1 MDTHEADVCPKCGQ
15 PRLAGSLDCP
25 YCGIVYSRWRG
36 AAGTSPPA
44 GAAEAAGIA
53 EAAGTGEAGESAA
66 ASSDPGQLYE
76 GPLPG
81 DLYAGED
88 PAAGRAAAGD
98 PAPGAVASLY
108 TPQPQEPAGGRV
120 RDTFLGRNLGFSLL
134 AVGVVYLLLQG
145 VWISVMFGGS
155 TNLDNARTQFRR
167 LSGFEVPRECDDA
180 AIFTFAGRRFV
191 VLAESDEPEE
201 QLAMTVL
208 LFHPG
213 GLGDEV
219 PAEVLL
225 ARVRGRLEA
234 VGLPF
239 RQMRSRNVV
248 VEGSPATAVTYALGP
263 EGHERARVFVLA
275 FRARDGKQA
284 LLVLAGPSTRVA
296 LVSRRWLLG

>member
-1 MDTHEADVCPKCGQ
+1 M
-15 PRLAGSLDCP
+15 
-25 YCGIVYSRWRG
+25 
-36 AAGTSPPA
+36 
-44 GAAEAAGIA
+44 
-53 EAAGTGEAGESAA
+53 
-66 ASSDPGQLYE
+66 
-76 GPLPG
+76 
-81 DLYAGED
+81 
-88 PAAGRAAAGD
+88 
-98 PAPGAVASLY
+98 ASLY

-155 TNLDNARTQFRR
+155 TNLDNARTQFQR
-167 LSGFEVPRECDDA
+167 LSGFEVPQECDDA
-180 AIFTFAGRRFV
+180 AILTFAGRRFV
-191 VLAESDEPEE
+191 VLGESDEPEE
-201 QLAMTVL
+201 QLAMTAL

-234 VGLPF
+234 VGVPF

-263 EGHERARVFVLA
+263 EGHERARVFALA